1 PSLPIK
7 PSSHVA
13 DKKYGNFHAQSPFFK
28 TLAEELGLVSAA
40 GTFFRHP
47 LAYLVE
53 AADDICYTIIDFEDG
68 INLGWISEDYA
79 LEYLINLVRD
89 RIDSKKYAQLAYKP
103 QRLSYLRALAI
114 NSLIQDAV
122 QVFINHEDAIL
133 KGTFEVAL
141 LDKSR
146 YKAQIED
153 IINLSIRNIYQ
164 SKEVIQK
171 EVIGHRAIT
180 VLLEY
185 FTHAAVQ
192 KWEGNSN
199 TFDQLIL
206 SLVPEGTMIVGPT
219 LYDTLLN
226 VCCFVASLSD
236 GKALRMAQDM
246 GS

>member
-1 PSLPIK
+1 M
-7 PSSHVA
+7 
-13 DKKYGNFHAQSPFFK
+13 
-28 TLAEELGLVSAA
+28 
-40 GTFFRHP
+40 
-47 LAYLVE
+47 
-53 AADDICYTIIDFEDG
+53 
-68 INLGWISEDYA
+68 
-79 LEYLINLVRD
+79 RD

-122 QVFINHEDAIL
+122 RVFIDHEDAIF

-153 IINLSIRNIYQ
+153 IINLSVRNIYQ

-171 EVIGHRAIT
+171 EVIGHRAISI
-180 VLLEY
+180 LLEQY
-185 FTHAAVQ
+185 SQAAVQ
-192 KWEGNSN
+192 KWKGNAQ
-199 TFDQLIL
+199 TFDKLII
-206 SLVPEGTMIVGPT
+206 SLVPEGTPIVGKT
-219 LYDTLLN
+219 LYETLLN
-226 VCCFVASLSD
+226 VSCFVASLSD